1 MKLPFFRQIA
11 WYLVFTMFIVGIA
24 PGVEAGM
31 APSDVINSTIN
42 RTQDIG
48 AIQKVIESK
57 LIRERLEKLG
67 DRADEVKSRLER
79 LNDQQLHRLAQNLDN
94 VKVAGDSGLG
104 LIIALL
110 VIAILVVILL
120 HLTGHKVI
128 VK

>member
-1 MKLPFFRQIA
+1 
-11 WYLVFTMFIVGIA
+11 MFIVGIA

-67 DRADEVKSRLER
+67 YRADEVKSRLER

-104 LIIALL
+104 IVIVLL
-110 VIAILVVILL
+110 VIAILVVLL
-120 HLTGHKVI
+120 LQLTGHKVI

>member
-67 DRADEVKSRLER
+67 YRADEVKSRLER

-104 LIIALL
+104 IGVDLRSVHSAEAWKTKIRLL
-110 VIAILVVILL
+110 AE
-120 HLTGHKVI
+120 KAS
-128 VK
+128 